1 MTPTQN
7 ESRKF
12 RIEGSG
18 IMLNAL
24 AEAIAQ
30 ALRAARS
37 RPDRTGNGS
46 VTHGLVTIE
55 VAATDEPDGLS
66 YAISSIEDA
75 VRTISGWA
83 ETKRC
88 EDCDEPVA
96 MLFDDAYLETP
107 EGDGVVCCRCWR
119 RREDD
124 YDED

>member
-1 MTPTQN
+1 MTSNHN

-24 AEAIAQ
+24 AEAITL
-30 ALRAARS
+30 ALRAARL
-37 RPDRTGNGS
+37 RPDRTGTGS
-46 VTHGLVTIE
+46 VTHGHVTIE
-55 VAATDEPDGLS
+55 VAATDEPDGLT

-88 EDCDEPVA
+88 QDCDVPIA

-107 EGDGVVCCRCWR
+107 DGDGVVCCRCWR

-124 YDED
+124 DEG

>member
-1 MTPTQN
+1 MSSNQN

-18 IMLNAL
+18 LMLNAL
-24 AEAIAQ
+24 AEAIAE
-30 ALRAARS
+30 ALRAARL
-37 RPDRTGNGS
+37 RPDRTGTGS
-46 VTHGLVTIE
+46 VTYRHVAIE
-55 VAATDEPDGLS
+55 VAATDEPDGLG

-88 EDCDEPVA
+88 EDCEDPVA
-96 MLFDDAYLETP
+96 MLFDDAYIETLD
-107 EGDGVVCCRCWR
+107 GDGVICCRCRR

-124 YDED
+124 DAD